1 MPRTEEELKKRR
13 KELDNTPEGKMRNK
27 ILKWKFNGLV
37 CDTQDDY
44 ELVYFTWLY
53 SERCEE
59 CNKPYTVKKFKCM
72 DHCHDN
78 GKFRNILC
86 HPCNVN
92 KRMDN
97 TSGIPNI
104 VWDPTSKGWQYRR
117 TIDGKYHSKRSKD
130 LEWLKQYK
138 IDYENEH
145 YY

>member
-1 MPRTEEELKKRR
+1 MPRTEEQKKRR
-13 KELDNTPEGKMRNK
+13 KELDNTPQGKMNRK
-27 ILKWKFNGLV
+27 IGDWKRRGLI
-37 CDTQDDY
+37 CDTKDDY
-44 ELVYFTWLY
+44 ELVYFTWLH

-59 CNKPYTVKKFKCM
+59 CNKPYTIKKVKCM
-72 DHCHDN
+72 DHCHDT

-86 HPCNVN
+86 NPCNTN

-104 VWDPTSKGWQYRR
+104 REEKGGWRYER
-117 TIDGKYHSKRSKD
+117 TINGKYHSKRSKD